1 MEIRKHP
8 FVTKFP
14 KTEAEQ
20 IVASSK
26 IQVYKA
32 GTIIFEEDSISN
44 LLYLLLEGDVDFL
57 KKTNTGKYSAVSS
70 SEAGCFFG
78 ELGILTGESR
88 KLRAKAR
95 NDVRVAE
102 VPGALLMD
110 FLKKSSPFLLE
121 VLHNVTTH
129 LKTTTDHY
137 LQERIQK
144 EKLQAVGQMVRSI
157 VHDLRNPF
165 SIISLATYM
174 IGQEHDDKKTQ
185 EQCDL
190 IKDQTN
196 YVMALAEDIT
206 AFSEGYKSLK
216 RITVP
221 IKDVFAKF
229 QVKHEQIL
237 KTSTCPIEFIDN
249 DISANLDQD
258 KMIRVL
264 KNLVE
269 NAIESVDT
277 KSNGRIRVLARA
289 KDGEL
294 SLSVADNGRGIPE
307 EIREYLFEPFA
318 APPGGK
324 EGSGLGAA
332 IAKSVVEAHNGRL
345 TYASETGKGT
355 TFTIRIPME

>member
-32 GTIIFEEDSISN
+32 GTVIFEEDSISN

-57 KKTNTGKYSAVSS
+57 KKTNTGKYSPVSS
-70 SEAGCFFG
+70 AEAGSFFG

-95 NDVRVAE
+95 NDVRVGE
-102 VPGALLMD
+102 VPGALLLD

-121 VLHNVTTH
+121 VLNNVTTH

-216 RITVP
+216 KITVSM
-221 IKDVFAKF
+221 KDMFAKF
-229 QVKHEQIL
+229 QTKHEHIL

-249 DISANLDQD
+249 DLSANLDQE

-307 EIREYLFEPFA
+307 DIREYLFEPFA

-355 TFTIRIPME
+355 TFTIRIPIE

>member
-8 FVTKFP
+8 FVSKFP
-14 KTEAEQ
+14 KSESEQ

-32 GTIIFEEDSISN
+32 GTVIFEEDGISN

-57 KKTNTGKYSAVSS
+57 KKTNTGKYSPVSS
-70 SEAGCFFG
+70 AEAGSFFG

-102 VPGALLMD
+102 VPGALLLD

-121 VLHNVTTH
+121 VLNNVTTH

-174 IGQEHDDKKTQ
+174 IGEQHDDAKTQ

-206 AFSEGYKSLK
+206 AFSDGYKSLK
-216 RITVP
+216 KITVP
-221 IKDVFAKF
+221 IKDVFTKF
-229 QVKHEQIL
+229 QTKHAHLME
-237 KTSTCPIEFIDN
+237 TATCPVEFIDN
-249 DISANLDQD
+249 DISANIDQD

-277 KSNGRIRVLARA
+277 KTNGRIRILARE

-294 SLSVADNGRGIPE
+294 SISVADNGRGIPE
-307 EIREYLFEPFA
+307 EVREYLFEPFS

-345 TYASETGKGT
+345 TYASEVGKGT
-355 TFTIRIPME
+355 TFTIRVPIQ